1 MTEFIGGKTYNN
13 SEIYCLTDNVCLH
26 NFPILPIATLYN
38 YFEKKSGSCCEV
50 ERPHI
55 NHYCNTNHIILN
67 VVNLEEKEFFNLFY
81 QNSSKYFCVNKAL
94 ITNNNIIFSEQHYI
108 SNNSRIN
115 HFSLYNEVLK
125 CFEENYNISINNVN
139 PGSLISLQKEVYK
152 TQSLA
157 SICGTQISLS
167 WDQVINGLISSGQI
181 EHSSRNNC
189 APIIFQ
195 VTCRFFS
202 CAMNLYLN
210 ITFQYKVHVSGYC
223 LKNKCIEPSC
233 CDSSSSSCD
242 SSSSSSCDS
251 STTCDSSCNSCGESS
266 SNCCC
271 ESSSNCG
278 DSSSCTSESISSSSG
293 CGCNK

>member
-1 MTEFIGGKTYNN
+1 MTEFIGCKAYNN
-13 SEIYCLTDNVCLH
+13 SEIYCLSDNVCLH
-26 NFPILPIATLYN
+26 NFPILSIATLYN
-38 YFEKKSGSCCEV
+38 YFEKKSGACCEL

-67 VVNLEEKEFFNLFY
+67 VVDLEENEFFNLFY
-81 QNSSKYFCVNKAL
+81 HNSSKYFCVNKAL
-94 ITNNNIIFSEQHYI
+94 ITNSNIIFSEQNYI
-108 SNNSRIN
+108 SNNSRVN

-167 WDQVINGLISSGQI
+167 WDQVINGLISNGKI

-202 CAMNLYLN
+202 CALNVYLN
-210 ITFQYKVHVSGYC
+210 VTFQYKVHISGYC
-223 LKNKCIEPSC
+223 LKKGCSEP
-233 CDSSSSSCD
+233 SSCD
-242 SSSSSSCDS
+242 SSSSSSCCDS
-251 STTCDSSCNSCGESS
+251 STDCHSSCNSCGESS

-271 ESSSNCG
+271 
-278 DSSSCTSESISSSSG
+278 DSSSCTSESVSSG
-293 CGCNK
+293 SDCGCHK